1 MVVAE
6 FFLIAFVVGIMTKTW
21 LGFLGTFIG
30 LYALYRF
37 TRLSALLV
45 LALSL
50 YWGVLGFHLGAALG
64 GVAAGALLAVTG
76 FVVGLGVH
84 RGGVLAAPLQQ
95 RPVDRGPS
103 ADSAEE
109 PRMSPYPPR
118 PLHGT
123 PHGEV
128 IDAEYRVVS

>member
-6 FFLIAFVVGIMTKTW
+6 FFLVAFVVGIMTKTW
-21 LGFLGTFIG
+21 LGFLGTFVG
-30 LYALYRF
+30 LFALYRF

-50 YWGVLGFHLGAALG
+50 YWGLLGFHLGAALG
-64 GVAAGALLAVTG
+64 GVAAGAMLAIAG

-84 RGGVLAAPLQQ
+84 RGGVFAAPLQQ
-95 RPVDRGPS
+95 RPVDRDPS
-103 ADSAEE
+103 ADGAEE
-109 PRMSPYPPR
+109 PRMSPYPAR